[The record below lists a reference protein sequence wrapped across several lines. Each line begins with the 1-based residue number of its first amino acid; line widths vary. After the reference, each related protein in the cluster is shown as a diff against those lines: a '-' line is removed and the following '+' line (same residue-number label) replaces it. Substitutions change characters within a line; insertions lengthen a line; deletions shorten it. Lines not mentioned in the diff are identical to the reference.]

1 MNKLAMD
8 ARLQQLYFDMLEF
21 FSGDSRRCQHW
32 VKVHSFARMIGL
44 SEQLDEHTQLVLE
57 ATAILHDCGIK
68 PGEVKYGVGHA
79 HGHVQ
84 EVEGPPEAEKL
95 LRKAGFSE
103 EDIAR
108 ACYLVAHHHTYDS
121 IDGLD
126 YQILVEA
133 DFLVNLHEYG
143 LDKETV
149 SKNVDNIFQTA
160 TGKIFAQKMF
170 GL

>member
-1 MNKLAMD
+1 MTMD
-8 ARLQQLYFDMLEF
+8 KRLQQLYFDMLEF

-44 SEQLDEHTQLVLE
+44 GEKLDKHTLLVLE
-57 ATAILHDCGIK
+57 ATAMLHDCGIK
-68 PGEVKYGVGHA
+68 PGELKYGVNKA

-95 LRKAGFSE
+95 LRKAGFEE
-103 EDIAR
+103 EDIER
-108 ACYLVAHHHTYDS
+108 VCFLVAHHHTYDD
-121 IDGLD
+121 IEGMD

-143 LDKETV
+143 LGKETIAM
-149 SKNVDNIFQTA
+149 NVERIFRTK
-160 TGKIFAQKMF
+160 TGIKIANAMF

>member
-1 MNKLAMD
+1 MD
-8 ARLQQLYFDMLEF
+8 IRLQRLYIDMLEF

-44 SEQLDEHTQLVLE
+44 AEGLEEYTQLVLE
-57 ATAILHDCGIK
+57 ATAMLHDCGIK
-68 PGEVKYGVGHA
+68 PGELKYGQDHA

-95 LRKAGFSE
+95 LRAAGFE
-103 EDIAR
+103 EKLIER
-108 ACYLVAHHHTYDS
+108 SCYLVAHHHTYDN
-121 IDGLD
+121 IQGLD

-143 LDKETV
+143 TEKE
-149 SKNVDNIFQTA
+149 KIRENVDRIFKTA
-160 TGKIFAQKMF
+160 SGIKIAKAMF